1 MVLLLDFP
9 FIVPLLINF
18 GFVELLIS
26 ITQQLPSIIPLLVMV
41 VVPAG
46 KVLLSASTAG
56 QV

>member
-9 FIVPLLINF
+9 LIVPLLINF
-18 GFVELLIS
+18 GFTELLIS